1 MNFGIKSEATIMNK
15 VYLGILGLIAVLLC
29 SCNKQSSYEPKVI
42 TISASIDEDTK
53 STYTDAGVFS
63 WVNGDEISYIL
74 RRDSDDIYNNN
85 TLATN
90 QSGTSVTFTGSTSA
104 SGYTAVN
111 LAFYPKIRESGTYV
125 NNDAKYVKNTLLLVN
140 NSTTL
145 KATLQQPIA
154 AYPDRAKGIIP
165 MIGKKTGEDAN
176 NEVEKYHFYPVTGV
190 LKVSFTGL
198 PATATQIRLDMPDN
212 ATYALN
218 GGFNID
224 TSRETP
230 EIKESDCVGTKWGQK
245 YLNFDYAS
253 SDDAFYF
260 PIPTGTIP
268 AGKLTVSVS
277 DGTNVLY
284 AVTNKQD
291 IELVRGEITELPSI
305 TVPSVKVKVT
315 GTPTS
320 PKAQFFF
327 SGDVAYIKYGNT
339 MTLAYGPS
347 ETVSTSGAVVNL
359 NHNFNYKWPLQYQ
372 AYNSSNE
379 EIGGLQIIYYY
390 TLTDTGISEVCK
402 QFTSATTDIG
412 LNDSKVPTYTKNTIG
427 GDNPTITFEVSDD
440 ATKGNIIVSEFCGI
454 PGKVYGCYVDYQT
467 ASGTPEKDYP
477 QIETFNSVFCTVGG
491 NDYTLKEGGNAVAR
505 FAVKTTKKG
514 TPSVYGVAADIA
526 CWGEYVG
533 LYSESAGWGP
543 FVQWF
548 FDPE

>member
-1 MNFGIKSEATIMNK
+1 MKKILLSLLAIAAVFVSCKKEASSIEPE
-15 VYLGILGLIAVLLC
+15 
-29 SCNKQSSYEPKVI
+29 QSSKTI
-42 TISASIDEDTK
+42 TISASCDDVTK
-53 STYTDAGVFS
+53 SSYTDAGVFS
-63 WVNGDEISYIL
+63 WGYGDEIAYIL
-74 RRDSDDIYNNN
+74 CYTDDNTYNNN

-90 QSGTSVTFTGSTSA
+90 AVTGSANATFTGSTTA
-104 SGYTAVN
+104 SGYTASD
-111 LAFYPKIRESGTYV
+111 LAFYPQIRKSGTYV
-125 NNDAKYVKNTLLLVN
+125 SQLDKYVKNSLAVVK
-140 NSTTL
+140 SVTTL
-145 KATLQQPIA
+145 QATLQQPIA
-154 AYPDRAKGIIP
+154 AYTDRLQGIVP
-165 MIGKKTGEDAN
+165 MIGRKIGEDASGT
-176 NEVEKYHFYPVTGV
+176 VENYHFSPVTGV

-198 PATATQIRLDMPDN
+198 PATATEIHLDMPDN

-218 GGFNID
+218 GNFNID
-224 TSRETP
+224 TSRDP
-230 EIKESDCVGTKWGQK
+230 LEIKESDCVGTKWGQK
-245 YLNFDYAS
+245 YLQFVYAS
-253 SDDAFYF
+253 AADAFYF

-268 AGKLTVSVS
+268 AGKLTVSVT

-339 MTLAYGPS
+339 MTLAYEPS
-347 ETVSTSGAVVNL
+347 KTVSTSGTVVDL
-359 NHNFNYKWPLQYQ
+359 NHNYNYKWPLQYQ

-412 LNDSKVPTYTKNTIG
+412 LSDSKVPAYTKNAMG
-427 GDNPTITFEVSDD
+427 GDAPTITFEVSDD
-440 ATKGNIIVSEFCGI
+440 ATKGNIIVSEFCGVH
-454 PGKVYGCYVDYQT
+454 GKVYGCYVDYET
-467 ASGTPEKDYP
+467 STGTPVKNYP
-477 QIETFNSVFCTVGG
+477 QIETFNGVFCTVGE
-491 NDYTLKEGGNAVAR
+491 NDYMLKEGNNAVAR
-505 FAVKTTKKG
+505 FAVKTTIKG

-533 LYSESAGWGP
+533 LYSGSAGWGP
-543 FVQWF
+543 FVHWF

>member
-1 MNFGIKSEATIMNK
+1 MNK

-90 QSGTSVTFTGSTSA
+90 QSGTSVAFTGSTSA

-277 DGTNVLY
+277 DGTNILY
-284 AVTNKQD
+284 SVTCKQN
-291 IELVRGEITELPSI
+291 ITLNRGEITELPSI
-305 TVPSVKVKVT
+305 SITPCPVTISASGTSSAIIANLTFETPTATAKVVLANSISTGQTLIDNGNSAVQTLT
-315 GTPTS
+315 GT
-320 PKAQFFF
+320 
-327 SGDVAYIKYGNT
+327 G
-339 MTLAYGPS
+339 
-347 ETVSTSGAVVNL
+347 STSALDGTNVTNSGLCYIVVRT
-359 NHNFNYKWPLQYQ
+359 
-372 AYNSSNE
+372 YNSSDKVRGTYSLPVYYLTNTDYSNIVGVFSGTSSLTIAPSDNVE
-379 EIGGLQIIYYY
+379 TSNAMITEFDGTAATTNVYGIYSSSVFTATPSSWQASRFGKDGNNHDLVLATGMYSDVYYMVAGSSTNLTLNFTGSSFSSGAKLGTAYYNSGYYYY
-390 TLTDTGISEVCK
+390 TNRCWG
-402 QFTSATTDIG
+402 
-412 LNDSKVPTYTKNTIG
+412 
-427 GDNPTITFEVSDD
+427 TF
-440 ATKGNIIVSEFCGI
+440 
-454 PGKVYGCYVDYQT
+454 
-467 ASGTPEKDYP
+467 SGTK
-477 QIETFNSVFCTVGG
+477 
-491 NDYTLKEGGNAVAR
+491 
-505 FAVKTTKKG
+505 
-514 TPSVYGVAADIA
+514 
-526 CWGEYVG
+526 
-533 LYSESAGWGP
+533 
-543 FVQWF
+543 
-548 FDPE
+548 